1 MVAGDT
7 IPEDAPFT
15 PATAVASGALRAMPP
30 GPTRAVP
37 TGDAA
42 ATPPGPASAM
52 ALGLACATVG
62 PVKDILSKT
71 GVNLDEIGKYNQILL
86 FIISFNLENDSKV
99 AFDNTS
105 K

>member
-7 IPEDAPFT
+7 IPEEAPFT

-42 ATPPGPASAM
+42 ATPPGPASAI

-62 PVKDILSKT
+62 PVIEICDTKT
-71 GVNLDEIGKYNQILL
+71 GVSIDVIEKQTVQYCYLYNLI
-86 FIISFNLENDSKV
+86 
-99 AFDNTS
+99 
-105 K
+105 

>member
-1 MVAGDT
+1 
-7 IPEDAPFT
+7 
-15 PATAVASGALRAMPP
+15 MPP

-62 PVKDILSKT
+62 PVKDILRQ
-71 GVNLDEIGKYNQILL
+71 NRC
-86 FIISFNLENDSKV
+86 
-99 AFDNTS
+99 
-105 K
+105 